1 MGLAGTI
8 PYLAT
13 SLTTVLCAYEINHS
27 VAGQGMLLS
36 EYSATHILHLLE
48 PIQIG
53 YGASV
58 CFSQHTRTRVPLT
71 LRR

>member
-13 SLTTVLCAYEINHS
+13 SLSTVLCAYEINHS
-27 VAGQGMLLS
+27 VAGQGLILS
-36 EYSATHILHLLE
+36 QHTATQLLHLLE

-58 CFSQHTRTRVPLT
+58 CLPYV
-71 LRR
+71 